1 MDSNLNSL
9 EESLRF
15 ATSAMKAANISEE
28 MKKHQQIIQKANEES
43 IKNNEILL
51 EGAKANITQNE
62 LLGQQLDFFEKSLN
76 IYLILFPLFCFL
88 NIFWNFLLIIISGI
102 KNVINAEY

>member
-1 MDSNLNSL
+1 
-9 EESLRF
+9 
-15 ATSAMKAANISEE
+15 MKAANISEE

-62 LLGQQLDFFEKSLN
+62 LLGQQLDFFEKQNELLADN
-76 IYLILFPLFCFL
+76 YLKLKEMFDAQVEANKEAKKNYGEVDVLILQ
-88 NIFWNFLLIIISGI
+88 
-102 KNVINAEY
+102 